1 MAHVRRVGGKR
12 GPSTSELWS
21 AIKQLQHEK
30 KVGKRERRRTGGRQA
45 PSVSF
50 LCEKSFVRFFS
61 WKANENC
68 ILPYSDKRF
77 LTWVSE
83 DGQRGA
89 EG

>member
-1 MAHVRRVGGKR
+1 M
-12 GPSTSELWS
+12 
-21 AIKQLQHEK
+21 
-30 KVGKRERRRTGGRQA
+30 